1 MVMADKHF
9 LGIPLLEGSLWR
21 SPRIPPP
28 FAIKAICGGEYG
40 FLSKIERH
48 PAPTILSTLHPLG
61 VLDPSVDAQPS
72 QGSLLSLG
80 TSSTTV
86 LLVSR
91 PLGVEDHFSHQS
103 LWLEQNYMSSM
114 ILFLLLFVFLG
125 IVIRESSSPLT
136 RSQAPTHPQPRFPEP
151 FPGSSL
157 ADDMEFQKFW
167 DFMLGEQGIAEM
179 QEGVKVEEERAPEEK
194 GQEESGQEAEIRQ
207 EEGTRQ
213 ENKIK
218 EVGMDATVHRAG
230 GKGHGS
236 EAGEGD
242 GKEGWE
248 GKAKIGIKE
257 DEWID
262 IHENAEN
269 TGLNESPV
277 KGKKRRVRQNAKR
290 RAAAKKAATGEK
302 REDEP
307 VASDT
312 LAMAEDEGKDNG
324 IALTPKVTGKGFV
337 LPVSSDSTLRV
348 PAMTIDY
355 TKKKNFEL
363 EAVLKARSLPHTGK
377 KAVLIARLQ
386 KYDAEKVD
394 DESDWEDE
402 GAIVEPNNATAIGTG
417 GSDQPKKPTAMPK
430 QVVKIDPSNANVLTN
445 ASKAAEADKGTT
457 GAAIAGPGHQRSVLQ
472 NEPTISGPFT
482 GFGHPSAGATNA
494 RPDHQ
499 RSILQNVPTISESF
513 IGFGQPSSGA
523 TDTRPIIQ
531 GPMFRRKAPLPAPVP
546 LGINGKSGG
555 IPLQDAVTAAMKQ
568 ATGDKKE
575 EKKPT
580 IGFRR
585 SSFESRPMQ
594 KR

>member
-86 LLVSR
+86 SSVSR

-103 LWLEQNYMSSM
+103 LWLEQTYMSSM
-114 ILFLLLFVFLG
+114 ILFFLLFVFLG
-125 IVIRESSSPLT
+125 ILIRESSSPLR
-136 RSQAPTHPQPRFPEP
+136 RSQASTHLERRFPEP

-179 QEGVKVEEERAPEEK
+179 QEGVKVEEERGQGERAPEEK

-207 EEGTRQ
+207 EDGTRQ

-218 EVGMDATVHRAG
+218 EVEMDATVHRAG
-230 GKGHGS
+230 GKGNGS

-248 GKAKIGIKE
+248 GEAKIGIEE

-277 KGKKRRVRQNAKR
+277 KGKKRRVRQKAKR
-290 RAAAKKAATGEK
+290 RAAAKKATTGEE

-312 LAMAEDEGKDNG
+312 LEMAEDEGKDNG

-337 LPVSSDSTLRV
+337 LPVSSDSTLPA
-348 PAMTIDY
+348 PAMAIDY

-386 KYDAEKVD
+386 KNDAEKVD

-417 GSDQPKKPTAMPK
+417 SFDQPKKPTAMPK

-482 GFGHPSAGATNA
+482 GFGHPS
-494 RPDHQ
+494 
-499 RSILQNVPTISESF
+499 SC
-513 IGFGQPSSGA
+513 A

-546 LGINGKSGG
+546 LGINGQSGG

-575 EKKPT
+575 EKKPN
-580 IGFRR
+580 IGFRK
-585 SSFESRPMQ
+585 SSFEPRPMQ